1 MEWLLNLDRY
11 IFIFVNGL
19 HCPFMDSVM
28 VFFTNANSW
37 IPLYILLL
45 LYIIYR
51 FSYKE
56 KRYIYTIA
64 LVAAIIL
71 TFTFTDILSA
81 QIKEMVQRLRPG
93 HDPSLEGI
101 VRLLDGKGGLYGFP
115 SSHAAN
121 VFGLAAIT
129 ALSFKIR
136 WYSIAIY
143 TWAFLVS
150 YSRLYV
156 GRHFLLDVI
165 CGAALGILI
174 ASLLYILLKL
184 LVQYMNSRKK
194 RASVI

>member
-1 MEWLLNLDRY
+1 MEWLLDIDRY

-19 HCPFMDSVM
+19 HCPFMDAVM
-28 VFFTNANSW
+28 VFFTSANSW

-56 KRYIYTIA
+56 KRYLYTLA
-64 LVAAIIL
+64 LVTAIVL
-71 TFTFTDILSA
+71 TFLFTDMLSA
-81 QIKEMVQRLRPG
+81 QIKEWVQRLRPG
-93 HDPSLEGI
+93 HDPALEGI

-121 VFGLAAIT
+121 VFGLATIT
-129 ALSFKIR
+129 ALSFKIK

-143 TWAFLVS
+143 AWAFLVS

-165 CGAALGILI
+165 CGAALGIFI
-174 ASLLYILLKL
+174 ACILYILSRLLLK
-184 LVQYMNSRKK
+184 YTSSRIK
-194 RASVI
+194 RASTG

>member
-45 LYIIYR
+45 IYIIYR

-64 LVAAIIL
+64 LVAAIVL

-81 QIKEMVQRLRPG
+81 QIKELVQRLRPG

-121 VFGLAAIT
+121 VFGLAMIT
-129 ALSFKIR
+129 ALSFKIK

-143 TWAFLVS
+143 VWAFLVS

-165 CGAALGILI
+165 CGAALGICI
-174 ASLLYILLKL
+174 AYILYLLLKL

-194 RASVI
+194 RVSVT

>member
-11 IFIFVNGL
+11 ILIFINGL

-28 VFFTNANSW
+28 LFFTNANSW
-37 IPLYILLL
+37 IPIYILLL

-51 FSYKE
+51 FSYRE
-56 KRYIYTIA
+56 KRYIYTVA
-64 LVAAIIL
+64 LVTAIIL
-71 TFTFTDILSA
+71 TFACTDILSA
-81 QIKEMVQRLRPG
+81 QIKDWVQRLRPG
-93 HDPSLEGI
+93 HDPALEGI
-101 VRLLDGKGGLYGFP
+101 IRLLDGKGGFYGFP

-136 WYSIAIY
+136 WYSIAISV
-143 TWAFLVS
+143 WAFLVS

-165 CGAALGILI
+165 CGAALGIFI
-174 ASLLYILLKL
+174 AYILYILLKFL
-184 LVQYMNSRKK
+184 AQYMNSRKK
-194 RASVI
+194 RGSAT

>member
-1 MEWLLNLDRY
+1 MEWLLDIDRY

-19 HCPFMDSVM
+19 HCPFMDAVM
-28 VFFTNANSW
+28 VFFTTANSW
-37 IPLYILLL
+37 IPFYVLLL
-45 LYIIYR
+45 LYILYR

-64 LVAAIIL
+64 LVAAIVL
-71 TFTFTDILSA
+71 TFTCTDLISA
-81 QIKEMVQRLRPG
+81 QMKEWVQRLRPG
-93 HDPSLEGI
+93 HDPALEGI

-121 VFGLAAIT
+121 VFGLATIT
-129 ALSFKIR
+129 ACSFKIR

-143 TWAFLVS
+143 AWAFLVS

-165 CGAALGILI
+165 CGAALGVLI
-174 ASLLYILLKL
+174 AYILYLLSRLLLK
-184 LVQYMNSRKK
+184 YANTPREG
-194 RASVI
+194 ASTK

>member
-11 IFIFVNGL
+11 IFIFVNGF

-64 LVAAIIL
+64 LVAAIVL

-81 QIKEMVQRLRPG
+81 QIKELVQRLRPG
-93 HDPSLEGI
+93 HDPTLEGI

-121 VFGLAAIT
+121 VFGLAMIT
-129 ALSFKIR
+129 ALSFKVK
-136 WYSIAIY
+136 WYSIVIY
-143 TWAFLVS
+143 VWAFLVS

-174 ASLLYILLKL
+174 AYLLHILLKL

-194 RASVI
+194 KVSVT

>member
-1 MEWLLNLDRY
+1 MEWLLDIDKY
-11 IFIFVNGL
+11 IFTFVNGF
-19 HCPFMDSVM
+19 HCPFMDTIM
-28 VFFTNANSW
+28 VFFTKANSW

-56 KRYIYTIA
+56 KRYVWTIA
-64 LVAAIIL
+64 LVTAIVL
-71 TFTFTDILSA
+71 TFVFTDMLSA
-81 QIKEMVQRLRPG
+81 QMKDWIQRLRPG
-93 HDPSLEGI
+93 HDHTLEGI

-121 VFGLAAIT
+121 VFGLATIT

-136 WYSIAIY
+136 WYSIVIY

-165 CGAALGILI
+165 CGAALGVLI
-174 ASLLYILLKL
+174 AYILYILSRL
-184 LVQYMNSRKK
+184 LLQYTNSQRG
-194 RASVI
+194 RAPTG